1 MATTAILVDGAF
13 FIKRFRRIEPG
24 NYYNAERASDL
35 AWRWALAH
43 LTEKGKKHELYRI
56 FFYDCPPLDKQMR
69 NPVSRRPVNFKAS
82 EEAIFRNELHTRLR
96 SKRKVALRL
105 GHLSDMTE
113 WTIKQPVISQL
124 LKGSRSWDSITA
136 DDVIPSIKQKG
147 VDMRIAVDI
156 ATLAMK
162 RQVSQIVLIAGDAD
176 FVPAAKL
183 ARREGVDFILDPM
196 WLQVPVG
203 LHEHIDGKRSTCPRP
218 SKVED
223 AEAVVVPETLTGLAE
238 AFCQVDAAQAPV
250 GGK

>member
-1 MATTAILVDGAF
+1 MATAILIDGAF
-13 FIKRFRRIEPG
+13 FIKRFRRIEPT

-43 LTEKGKKHELYRI
+43 LSEKGKKHELYRI

-69 NPVSRRPVNFKAS
+69 NPITKKSVNFKAS
-82 EEAIFRNELHTRLR
+82 EEAVFRNDLHARLR

-113 WTIKQPVISQL
+113 WTIKQPVIAEL
-124 LKGSRSWDSITA
+124 LKGKRTWDSLTG
-136 DDVIPSIKQKG
+136 DDVLPSIKQKG

-162 RQVSQIVLIAGDAD
+162 KQVSQIVLIAGDAD

-183 ARREGVDFILDPM
+183 ARREGIDFILDPM

-218 SKVED
+218 TK
-223 AEAVVVPETLTGLAE
+223 AENTGAVAATKAITGLAVTLD
-238 AFCQVDAAQAPV
+238 QSISAPDPYMP
-250 GGK
+250 

>member
-1 MATTAILVDGAF
+1 MATAILIDGAF
-13 FIKRFRRIEPG
+13 FIKRFRRIEPS
-24 NYYNAERASDL
+24 NYFNAERASDL

-43 LTEKGKKHELYRI
+43 LSEKGKKHELYRI

-69 NPVSRRPVNFKAS
+69 NPITKKTVNFKAS
-82 EEAIFRNELHTRLR
+82 EEALFRNDLHTRLR

-113 WTIKQPVISQL
+113 WTIKPAVITNL
-124 LKGSRSWDSITA
+124 LKGKKTWDSVSE

-162 RQVSQIVLIAGDAD
+162 KQVSQIVLMAGDAD

-196 WLQVPVG
+196 WLQVPIG
-203 LHEHIDGKRSTCPRP
+203 LHEHIDGKRSTCPKP
-218 SKVED
+218 AK
-223 AEAVVVPETLTGLAE
+223 A
-238 AFCQVDAAQAPV
+238 VDAAAVAEAELAPPDL
-250 GGK
+250 